1 MSDDVRRLSD
11 ELARDPSSLAFLQLG
26 EALRRQGQLD
36 LAARVAVRGLERH
49 PHRADAHDL
58 LARVVAD
65 QGDWQRAFD
74 EWDAALRIQPQH
86 VGALKGLGFV
96 RYHEARYEDAE
107 RYLADAVQY
116 SDGADPAVK
125 AALAHVRAALGKA
138 PSGAPPV
145 EADDARLVFLGVLGD
160 GDQTALLLDS
170 SGLVLA
176 GAYVDAAGRDAGQ
189 EVGAQLSGISD
200 EASRAMRHLGLGDWT
215 SLVFETEAA
224 NVALAPCG
232 ADALLVVAAD
242 RRVPLGFVRR
252 LLDRALLR
260 GRVWLTERA

>member
-1 MSDDVRRLSD
+1 VSDDVRRWSD
-11 ELARDPSSLAFLQLG
+11 ELARDPSSLAFLSLG
-26 EALRRQGQLD
+26 ETLRRQGQLD
-36 LAARVAVRGLERH
+36 IAAKVAVRGLERH

-74 EWDAALRIQPQH
+74 EWDAALRIQPRH

-96 RYHEARYEDAE
+96 RYHEGRYEEAE
-107 RYLADAVQY
+107 RYLADAVAY
-116 SDGADPAVK
+116 SEGGDPAVA
-125 AALAHVRAALGKA
+125 AALAHVRGALGQA
-138 PSGAPPV
+138 PRGAAV
-145 EADDARLVFLGVLGD
+145 ETPDARLVFLGVLGD
-160 GDQTALLLDS
+160 GDQTALLLDA
-170 SGLVLA
+170 SGMVLA

-224 NVALAPCG
+224 NVALAPCH
-232 ADALLVVAAD
+232 DALLVVAAD
-242 RRVPLGFVRR
+242 RKVPLGFVRR
-252 LLDRALLR
+252 LLDRALVR
-260 GRVWLTERA
+260 GRVWLAEGA

>member
-1 MSDDVRRLSD
+1 MSDDVRRWSD
-11 ELARDPSSLAFLQLG
+11 ELARDPSSLVFLPLG

-74 EWDAALRIQPQH
+74 EWDAALRIQPKH

-96 RYHEARYEDAE
+96 RYHEGRYEDAE
-107 RYLADAVQY
+107 RYLADAVAF
-116 SDGADPAVK
+116 SEGGDPAVE
-125 AALAHVRAALGKA
+125 AALAHVRSALGQA
-138 PSGAPPV
+138 PSGSPAV
-145 EADDARLVFLGVLGD
+145 EAEDARLVFLGVLGD
-160 GDQTALLLDS
+160 GDQTALLLDA

-224 NVALAPCG
+224 NVALAPCN
-232 ADALLVVAAD
+232 DALLVVAAD

-252 LLDRALLR
+252 LLDRALVR
-260 GRVWLTERA
+260 GRAWLAEVA